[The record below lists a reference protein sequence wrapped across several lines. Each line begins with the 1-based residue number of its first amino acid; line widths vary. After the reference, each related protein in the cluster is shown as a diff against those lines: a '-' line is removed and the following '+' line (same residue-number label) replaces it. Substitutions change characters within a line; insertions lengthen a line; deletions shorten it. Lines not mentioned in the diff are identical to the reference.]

1 MRPHTKGI
9 PMTVPVPLTIEQ
21 HDRILQLVYLMDL
34 DPDEDFEM
42 VAQSVICDS
51 LDRRIEA
58 ATALQA
64 RRGLRYG

>member
-1 MRPHTKGI
+1 MLRKHNGMPV
-9 PMTVPVPLTIEQ
+9 TVTLTTEQ
-21 HDRILQLVYLMDL
+21 HDRILQLIYMMDL
-34 DPDEDFEM
+34 DPDEDFQM

-64 RRGLRYG
+64 GRGLRYG